1 MVWVFSG
8 VNREEMFSQLCFG
21 MESLRTGAQG
31 RESRVGVGEVKA
43 WGQGQG
49 ATSTSGNR
57 SEETQEEELP
67 SGPCLALCTYTRNEV
82 FEYS

>member
-1 MVWVFSG
+1 
-8 VNREEMFSQLCFG
+8 

-31 RESRVGVGEVKA
+31 RESRMGLGEVKA

-49 ATSTSGNR
+49 ATRTSGNR
-57 SEETQEEELP
+57 SEETEEELP
-67 SGPCLALCTYTRNEV
+67 SGPCLALCTYTHNEV

>member
-1 MVWVFSG
+1 V
-8 VNREEMFSQLCFG
+8 R
-21 MESLRTGAQG
+21 
-31 RESRVGVGEVKA
+31 A

-67 SGPCLALCTYTRNEV
+67 SGPCLALCTYTRNEG

>member
-1 MVWVFSG
+1 MRRCSAVFWDG
-8 VNREEMFSQLCFG
+8 
-21 MESLRTGAQG
+21 ESEDRGTG

-49 ATSTSGNR
+49 DTSTGGNR

-67 SGPCLALCTYTRNEV
+67 FWTVLSSPYINT
-82 FEYS
+82 

>member
-1 MVWVFSG
+1 
-8 VNREEMFSQLCFG
+8 MFSQLCFG

-43 WGQGQG
+43 WGQG

>member
-8 VNREEMFSQLCFG
+8 VNREEMFSCVLG
-21 MESLRTGAQG
+21 WTGLRTGAQG
-31 RESRVGVGEVKA
+31 RQSRVGVREVKV

-57 SEETQEEELP
+57 SEETQEEDLP
-67 SGPCLALCTYTRNEV
+67 SGPCLALGTYMHNEV

>member
-1 MVWVFSG
+1 
-8 VNREEMFSQLCFG
+8 
-21 MESLRTGAQG
+21 MESLRTGAQW
-31 RESRVGVGEVKA
+31 RESRVGAGEVKA

-67 SGPCLALCTYTRNEV
+67 FWTVLSSVYIYT
-82 FEYS
+82 

>member
-1 MVWVFSG
+1 
-8 VNREEMFSQLCFG
+8 

-43 WGQGQG
+43 WGQG

-57 SEETQEEELP
+57 SEETQEELP

>member
-1 MVWVFSG
+1 M
-8 VNREEMFSQLCFG
+8 
-21 MESLRTGAQG
+21 
-31 RESRVGVGEVKA
+31 GEVKA

-49 ATSTSGNR
+49 ATSTSGNG

-67 SGPCLALCTYTRNEV
+67 SGPCLALCMYTRNEV

>member
-1 MVWVFSG
+1 
-8 VNREEMFSQLCFG
+8 

-31 RESRVGVGEVKA
+31 RESRVGVGEVNA
-43 WGQGQG
+43 WGHGQG

-57 SEETQEEELP
+57 SEETQEELP
-67 SGPCLALCTYTRNEV
+67 SGPCLALCTYTCNEV